1 MIMSSTKPLPAKLFI
16 KDNYDV
22 VLLNAP
28 AEYSAKL
35 TPLPSGVKIKTTL
48 VDKHD
53 FIQVFLM
60 DHEELKQQL
69 SPLIV
74 HLKQDGWLWISYPKG
89 SSKIKTDINRDSI
102 WEYAK
107 GLGLKAV
114 HQISI
119 DGTWSAMRF
128 RFE

>member
-1 MIMSSTKPLPAKLFI
+1 MTSKKSLPAKLFI
-16 KDNYDV
+16 KDNYRV
-22 VLLNAP
+22 VLVNAP
-28 AEYSAKL
+28 EDYQSL
-35 TPLPSGVKIKTTL
+35 LNPLPDGVSITTTVSSGV
-48 VDKHD
+48 D

-60 DHEELKQQL
+60 NREEMEQQL
-69 SPLIV
+69 ETLKN
-74 HLKQDGWLWISYPKG
+74 HLKPDGWLWVSYPKG

-119 DGTWSAMRF
+119 DDTWSSMRF

>member
-1 MIMSSTKPLPAKLFI
+1 MVVSSTKSLPAKLFI
-16 KDNYDV
+16 KENYHIILV
-22 VLLNAP
+22 NAP
-28 AEYSAKL
+28 DEYQARL
-35 TPLPSGVKIKTTL
+35 TPLPEGVLISTSL
-48 VDKHD
+48 SDDVD
-53 FIQVFLM
+53 FIQVFFM
-60 DHEELKQQL
+60 DREELEQQL
-69 SPLIV
+69 SSLIG

-119 DGTWSAMRF
+119 DETWSAMRY